1 MRFIHLFWF
10 HVVKPSWHLHR
21 TWLVEHSVSSYSFNI
36 DIFHV
41 FHVCCINMRWHDVS
55 SNSAKKWMS
64 VFPKMLRVFKVCIIY
79 VFVAHGQYNVDDVH
93 GADQR
98 YHLLHSGIR
107 SHFNWYLTSDN
118 VSLMLFC
125 LLHVCTVNQRFS
137 THHKLPPSFFFMQTS
152 LP

>member
-1 MRFIHLFWF
+1 
-10 HVVKPSWHLHR
+10 
-21 TWLVEHSVSSYSFNI
+21 
-36 DIFHV
+36 
-41 FHVCCINMRWHDVS
+41 
-55 SNSAKKWMS
+55 MS

-137 THHKLPPSFFFMQTS
+137 IHHKLPPSFFSCKQVS
-152 LP
+152 LNPQRIAVNELFPTEPPSQHIHVGICMERTFSRIIFTFTYQ